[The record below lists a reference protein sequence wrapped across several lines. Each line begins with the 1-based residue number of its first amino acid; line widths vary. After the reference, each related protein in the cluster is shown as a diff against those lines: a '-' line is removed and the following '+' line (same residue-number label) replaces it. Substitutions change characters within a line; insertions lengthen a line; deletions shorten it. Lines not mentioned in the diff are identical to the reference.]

1 MSYQNSLIKHTILS
15 IYLHI
20 IFSKVIMKH
29 VLLSSFFFP
38 RIYHRSFY
46 RLKVGVN
53 DKMCEL
59 YKPWGITQLHHGEND
74 KMTMINDLF

>member
-1 MSYQNSLIKHTILS
+1 MSFVKFVF
-15 IYLHI
+15 
-20 IFSKVIMKH
+20 FS
-29 VLLSSFFFP
+29 

-46 RLKVGVN
+46 RLKVIRVGVN

-74 KMTMINDLF
+74 KMAMINDLF